1 MTALP
6 LLDICLESNCAWA
19 RLLTHVCTRTHTRSD
34 WLIDWLTGWLAGW
47 LTDWLTPSLIDW
59 LAGWLT
65 GWYILY
71 ILYIIPT
78 TRARV
83 RGAWMAGGLVGN
95 WVAGWCQHGPRM
107 MILAKTRQNSTMM
120 YVIVELFSPFG
131 DVMRKNPLCSTA
143 YWNFSHHSVSG
154 EKKSST
160 TQWKFSKHSFSAEKS
175 STVLYDAVEVF

>member
-47 LTDWLTPSLIDW
+47 LTDWLTPCLSPRGSRGGA
-59 LAGWLT
+59 LAEGSCRGLSRT
-65 GWYILY
+65 ALADR
-71 ILYIIPT
+71 L

-107 MILAKTRQNSTMM
+107 MILAKTRQNSTMSLM
-120 YVIVELFSPFG
+120 YVIVECFSPFG
-131 DVMRKNPLCSTA
+131 DVTEWWGALFALSKIASNK
-143 YWNFSHHSVSG
+143 YWYGFGEDNRLVSG
-154 EKKSST
+154 ERRG
-160 TQWKFSKHSFSAEKS
+160 
-175 STVLYDAVEVF
+175 